1 MASSIESQDFP
12 LHQPIDLTV
21 SNMTSF
27 LDWFKDSLEEKL
39 VKNASTVT
47 LSGLTLPLDPATVE
61 ENISQ
66 VQEIIR
72 STFTKEVSFMEANKL
87 VKSNSFYGVD
97 FSVLSEY
104 YDAIFSISLVGRH
117 FDLHVMKPDKPEKK
131 DNWLINGFPYLLT
144 DENLI
149 KVIRE
154 AEAYFARQRRP
165 VGSSDGENE
174 EKPKP
179 HARAEVAKD
188 TNNEQANIKE
198 NLLLKKLW
206 QLQFLFFFLF
216 MIAILALAIYMSLK
230 E

>member
-1 MASSIESQDFP
+1 
-12 LHQPIDLTV
+12 
-21 SNMTSF
+21 
-27 LDWFKDSLEEKL
+27 
-39 VKNASTVT
+39 
-47 LSGLTLPLDPATVE
+47 
-61 ENISQ
+61 
-66 VQEIIR
+66 
-72 STFTKEVSFMEANKL
+72 MEANKL

-97 FSVLSEY
+97 FSVRSEY

-144 DENLI
+144 EENLS

-154 AEAYFARQRRP
+154 AEAYFARHRRP
-165 VGSSDGENE
+165 VGSSDGNSE
-174 EKPKP
+174 EKPSSQ
-179 HARAEVAKD
+179 ARAEVAKD

-198 NLLLKKLW
+198 NLRLKKLW

-216 MIAILALAIYMSLK
+216 MIAILALAIYKRLK

>member
-1 MASSIESQDFP
+1 
-12 LHQPIDLTV
+12 
-21 SNMTSF
+21 MTSF
-27 LDWFKDSLEEKL
+27 LDWFKDSLEGKL
-39 VKNASTVT
+39 KKNSSTVT
-47 LSGLTLPLDPATVE
+47 LSVLTLPLDPATVE

-72 STFTKEVSFMEANKL
+72 STFTKDVSFMEANKL

-97 FSVLSEY
+97 FSFRSEY

-117 FDLHVMKPDKPEKK
+117 FVMKPDKPEKK
-131 DNWLINGFPYLLT
+131 DNWMINGFPYLLT
-144 DENLI
+144 EENLR

-154 AEAYFARQRRP
+154 AEAYFARQVEP
-165 VGSSDGENE
+165 VEATVESIKGNSE
-174 EKPKP
+174 EKPSSQ
-179 HARAEVAKD
+179 ARAEVAKD

-198 NLLLKKLW
+198 NLRLKKLW

-216 MIAILALAIYMSLK
+216 MIGILALAIYMSLK